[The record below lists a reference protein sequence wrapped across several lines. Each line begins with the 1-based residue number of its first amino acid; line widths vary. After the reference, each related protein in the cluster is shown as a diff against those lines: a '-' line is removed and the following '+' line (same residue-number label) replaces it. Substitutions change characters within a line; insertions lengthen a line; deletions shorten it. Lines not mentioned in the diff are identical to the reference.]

1 MNKILRFTNPFC
13 LYVVKKRKQQTAPNE
28 DYTCYIGR
36 RQSSLSLKYSKVIG
50 HNPHGDSQHAPI
62 DTIIYS
68 KPN

>member
-1 MNKILRFTNPFC
+1 MC
-13 LYVVKKRKQQTAPNE
+13 
-28 DYTCYIGR
+28 CIGWI
-36 RQSSLSLKYSKVIG
+36 QSSLSLKYSEVMG